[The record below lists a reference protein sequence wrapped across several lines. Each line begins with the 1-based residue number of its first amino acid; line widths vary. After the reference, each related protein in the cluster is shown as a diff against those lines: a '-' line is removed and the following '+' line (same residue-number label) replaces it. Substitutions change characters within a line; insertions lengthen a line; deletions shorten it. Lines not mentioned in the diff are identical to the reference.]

1 MDLTSLTD
9 SPATYVVIV
18 LACLILLTLYAPPL
32 IFRLRI
38 TVRRAFTAFGRAVFS
53 RASDANPQVSDNNL
67 FDSEQQ
73 VTQLQAR
80 LEAELA
86 SDTTLPVK
94 STLSARLPAKQEPTD
109 QTRLN
114 RKVEDLNDSLR
125 SLQSLVISQHKTIKK
140 LESESADNQKD
151 LTHENILK
159 LTRQTSDRQEKIDRL
174 SVHVQSVQ
182 KHLKGNPNSA
192 LLKQSAKLRV
202 SIAKE
207 KLVLSKELKKLGN
220 LKMLDR
226 ALKLPESE
234 RAMLPVK
241 LSDEIGALRKNNN
254 ELASVI
260 KSLHTDP
267 QVSQSQL
274 ESLRQDLKKEI
285 DHNSRD
291 GVQTRPT
298 PSGFTD
304 KQTRRSKNRGQLTAL
319 GSIRDGKQR
328 PLKLTTINGSK
339 PANGDKSKDNLKA
352 IFGIGTKIEAALND
366 AGIKRFEQIAELSEE
381 AIDHLAVKIGCLP
394 DRIERD
400 GWVESARRI
409 ISERT
414 SEKKSGD
421 AA

>member
-1 MDLTSLTD
+1 ML
-9 SPATYVVIV
+9 
-18 LACLILLTLYAPPL
+18 
-32 IFRLRI
+32 
-38 TVRRAFTAFGRAVFS
+38 RRAFSATRKLLFGDRGSVNPPD
-53 RASDANPQVSDNNL
+53 SDENL
-67 FDSEQQ
+67 FESEQE
-73 VTQLQAR
+73 VTALQAR

-86 SDTTLPVK
+86 SDASLPGNNTAASPAAEAPTPAPAPETQVI
-94 STLSARLPAKQEPTD
+94 ARQVALEARKQDE
-109 QTRLN
+109 LN
-114 RKVEDLNDSLR
+114 RQVEDLNDSLR
-125 SLQSLVISQHKTIKK
+125 SLQSLVVSQHKTIKK
-140 LESESADNQKD
+140 LESDSADNQKR
-151 LTHENILK
+151 
-159 LTRQTSDRQEKIDRL
+159 LTRDRMQKLAKLASERQGKIDRL

-182 KHLKGNPNSA
+182 KHLKGNPDSS

-207 KLVLSKELKKLGN
+207 KLVLSRELKDLGK

-241 LSDEIGALRKNNN
+241 LSEEIGALRKNNN

-260 KSLHTDP
+260 KSLHSDP

-274 ESLRQDLKKEI
+274 ESLKEDLKKEI
-285 DHNSRD
+285 VHTNRDAVQSRPASA
-291 GVQTRPT
+291 GFTRPT
-298 PSGFTD
+298 HSTSSSFTD
-304 KQTRRSKNRGQLTAL
+304 KKTRRAKNRGQLTSL
-319 GSIRDGKQR
+319 GSIHDGKQR
-328 PLKLTTINGSK
+328 AVKLTSINGSK
-339 PANGDKSKDNLKA
+339 PANGEDDRDNLKS
-352 IFGIGTKIEAALND
+352 IFGIGIKIEAALND
-366 AGIKRFEQIAELSEE
+366 AGIIRYEQIAELDQQ

-409 ISERT
+409 INERT